1 MEIALEKLPINE
13 RLRLVQ
19 SLWDSIVADNPN
31 VEDFP
36 LTDSQKKLIDERLAH
51 MSVDMNEKTQNTR
64 QFGICRDKGSFV
76 IKDDFEMMAEE
87 LLGYE

>member
-19 SLWDSIVADNPN
+19 SLWDSIVADNPS
-31 VEDFP
+31 VEEFP
-36 LTDSQKKLIDERLAH
+36 LTDAQTKLIDKRLAN
-51 MSVDMNEKTQNTR
+51 MSVDVNEKPKNTR
-64 QFGICRDKGSFV
+64 QFGICKDKGSFV
-76 IKDDFEMMAEE
+76 IKDDFEMTAEE

>member
-31 VEDFP
+31 IEDFP
-36 LTDSQKKLIDERLAH
+36 LTDSQKKLIDERLAD
-51 MSVDMNEKTQNTR
+51 MSVDVTEKTKKKR
-64 QFGICRDKGSFV
+64 PLGLAKGKGSFEMA
-76 IKDDFEMMAEE
+76 DDFKMTEE
-87 LLGYE
+87 EFLGLE